1 MGNNNPMTSFCYFDA
16 LLSPLKDIT
25 LKTKP
30 RGKFFMILLSCIETK
45 LTNELVKIKFYVYI
59 FVGNMFFKKWNLL
72 LSYVSTF
79 EPLITRIKKTD
90 VPSKYVVSKM
100 TIKWKR
106 FITPSIELFS
116 NSWNCFLSTFIKQRV
131 SFYNG
136 ENLQRGLI
144 I

>member
-1 MGNNNPMTSFCYFDA
+1 MGINNPMTSFCYFDT
-16 LLSPLKDIT
+16 LLLPLKDIT

-45 LTNELVKIKFYVYI
+45 LTNELVKIKYYIYI

-106 FITPSIELFS
+106 FITQSIELFS
-116 NSWNCFLSTFIKQRV
+116 NSWNCFLSTFMKQRV
-131 SFYNG
+131 NFHNG

>member
-1 MGNNNPMTSFCYFDA
+1 MGINNPMTSFCYFDT

-30 RGKFFMILLSCIETK
+30 KGKFFMILLSCIETK
-45 LTNELVKIKFYVYI
+45 LTNELVKIKYYIYI

-106 FITPSIELFS
+106 FITQSIELFS
-116 NSWNCFLSTFIKQRV
+116 NSWNCFLSTFMKQRV
-131 SFYNG
+131 NFHNG

-144 I
+144 V